1 MIEIKNLN
9 KEINNKEI
17 LTDICFDIYKGDFVS
32 VIGPSGSGKTTLLNI
47 LLLIIDKTSGLYN
60 FNGKNIDEIKFDDN
74 EVIKFRQNIGIMSSL
89 SQLLPNINVK
99 QNIMLPATIFEE
111 ERSKDYEK
119 LISQLNIKK
128 IQNNSIS
135 SLSSGEKQRVL
146 LARALILS
154 PLLLIADEPTANLD
168 NNNALKIGDIMS
180 DLNEENKTTIIIATH
195 DDKISNKTKSI
206 LKIENG
212 NLSKEIWKEFI

>member
-1 MIEIKNLN
+1 
-9 KEINNKEI
+9 
-17 LTDICFDIYKGDFVS
+17 
-32 VIGPSGSGKTTLLNI
+32 
-47 LLLIIDKTSGLYN
+47 
-60 FNGKNIDEIKFDDN
+60 
-74 EVIKFRQNIGIMSSL
+74 
-89 SQLLPNINVK
+89 
-99 QNIMLPATIFEE
+99 MLPATIFEE

-168 NNNALKIGDIMS
+168 NNKPYLYSLGRNSI
-180 DLNEENKTTIIIATH
+180 
-195 DDKISNKTKSI
+195 TK
-206 LKIENG
+206 
-212 NLSKEIWKEFI
+212 

>member
-17 LTDICFDIYKGDFVS
+17 LTDICFEIYKGDFVS

-180 DLNEENKTTIIIATH
+180 DLN
-195 DDKISNKTKSI
+195 
-206 LKIENG
+206 
-212 NLSKEIWKEFI
+212 LSLIHI

>member
-17 LTDICFDIYKGDFVS
+17 LTDICFEIYKGDFVS

-195 DDKISNKTKSI
+195 DDKISYKTKSI

-212 NLSKEIWKEFI
+212 NLSKEI

>member
-17 LTDICFDIYKGDFVS
+17 LTNICFEIYKGDFVS

-47 LLLIIDKTSGLYN
+47 LLLIIDKTSGSYN
-60 FNGKNIDEIKFDDN
+60 FNGKNIDEIKFDNN

-212 NLSKEIWKEFI
+212 NLSKEI

>member
-17 LTDICFDIYKGDFVS
+17 LTNICLEIYKGDFVS

-168 NNNALKIGDIMS
+168 NNNALKIGDILS

-195 DDKISNKTKSI
+195 DDKISCKTKSI

-212 NLSKEIWKEFI
+212 NLSKEI

>member
-17 LTDICFDIYKGDFVS
+17 LTDICFEIYKGDFVS